1 MHLHSITSFY
11 AISQCQ
17 VEMVKVSGECV
28 VVCHLEGI
36 SRVSRMSRA
45 GFLTLLL
52 GLGLIYLIMTV
63 GPAVIACLFFYLFGL
78 FARSV
83 FQRR

>member
-36 SRVSRMSRA
+36 SRVSTMSRA